1 MDHVSD
7 INLCYTENSK
17 NYLIHEGF
25 TKDNVFVVGSPVP
38 EVIEYYNEK
47 INKSIILEHLS
58 GKYQTT
64 FENKKYFLVSIH
76 REENLDLENNLL
88 SIINSIKKIQE
99 LYKYPVIF
107 STHPRTKKKLTE
119 LNINMDDNKNI
130 YFSEPFGFLDYV
142 NLIKNSYCFIS
153 DSGTISEE
161 VAWLKV
167 PGVTIRNS
175 IERPEAVENGNIIV
189 TGLETDNIITSINFA
204 IESNNT
210 TKSIPYDYNVLD
222 SSDRVIKT
230 ILSYYHMVNKKTWFK
245 N

>member
-1 MDHVSD
+1 M
-7 INLCYTENSK
+7 
-17 NYLIHEGF
+17 
-25 TKDNVFVVGSPVP
+25 VGSPVP